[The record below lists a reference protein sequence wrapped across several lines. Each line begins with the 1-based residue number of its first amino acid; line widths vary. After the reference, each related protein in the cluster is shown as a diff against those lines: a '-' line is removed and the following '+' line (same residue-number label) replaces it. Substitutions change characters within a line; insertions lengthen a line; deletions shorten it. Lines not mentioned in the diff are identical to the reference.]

1 MYHLV
6 WSPSIIFRSGRL
18 LCGYKLRS
26 CFCSPC
32 QESLLRFSPYTDAS
46 SLADSYFWKNL
57 HFESISLELS
67 AKREKTWQCFCCG
80 DWISRAVD
88 FKWRLNEWRA
98 CAHTP
103 RVQTHKFTYI
113 SKIIILAGFQPHHL
127 SLHDW
132 HQWHFLRNPQRTR
145 TFSSPSPCSLRLVV
159 PGYVSH
165 PLGSAPTAKWFRD
178 AAAATTQD
186 NELSSPCCCSMTAR
200 LFFWNPLRQS
210 TVCLTMQCF
219 VTGSD
224 LYCEPV
230 QY

>member
-67 AKREKTWQCFCCG
+67 AKREKTWQCFCCA

-88 FKWRLNEWRA
+88 FKWRLNEW
-98 CAHTP
+98 HTH
-103 RVQTHKFTYI
+103 QEYKHTN
-113 SKIIILAGFQPHHL
+113 
-127 SLHDW
+127 SLT
-132 HQWHFLRNPQRTR
+132 FLRLLYWQGFNPITYHYMIDTSDISCVIHKGQGH
-145 TFSSPSPCSLRLVV
+145 FHLPLPVV
-159 PGYVSH
+159 CV
-165 PLGSAPTAKWFRD
+165 
-178 AAAATTQD
+178 
-186 NELSSPCCCSMTAR
+186 
-200 LFFWNPLRQS
+200 
-210 TVCLTMQCF
+210 
-219 VTGSD
+219 
-224 LYCEPV
+224 
-230 QY
+230 